1 MWDVILPRT
10 GKDASTRRQFG
21 ASAACCTSSP
31 PYILFGNRPVS
42 RAKCVRGPCVPVTN
56 PIASPQNPCSDR
68 PSARQLSAKLE
79 SCCEGG
85 KIVEGGCDGGGGGEE
100 DEGKM
105 MKRKG
110 IQSTRG
116 RRSRAAR
123 WKQLS
128 LSSSPLPMRRPP
140 PPGVAAAASGEKR
153 EDSDRENNED
163 GPMKDGSES
172 RLSSVQLPVQA
183 QAATATATAG
193 LQQRALFS
201 LAVQESQLEGGSEHR
216 GGAESRSDQRTKLK
230 AVPEF
235 SASHALAPVCP

>member
-1 MWDVILPRT
+1 MGHRLLAVRAPRPT
-10 GKDASTRRQFG
+10 FSLGIGRFPGR
-21 ASAACCTSSP
+21 
-31 PYILFGNRPVS
+31 
-42 RAKCVRGPCVPVTN
+42 KCVRGPCVPVTN

-193 LQQRALFS
+193 L
-201 LAVQESQLEGGSEHR
+201 
-216 GGAESRSDQRTKLK
+216 
-230 AVPEF
+230 
-235 SASHALAPVCP
+235 HAACSVLTCSPRIPT